1 MDKLT
6 SMKVFIYVVEQGSFR
21 SAANHFNLSATMISK
36 HVHHLESSLN
46 SQLIHRTTRKQSLT
60 DSGQL
65 YYRECK
71 RILEDISNAENLI
84 QTLENQPQGTVKIN
98 CPVTYGN
105 KVLAPIVAKFLAH
118 HPTINVE
125 LVLNNDLVDPYSSD
139 IDLIVRIGEL
149 SDSSLVAR
157 YLGDYEMCYCAAP
170 EYLNQHAE
178 ICVLEDLAQ
187 HPSLGFSYSSRRDVN
202 GRDTQLRNNQNSE
215 SQLLAPQNHQA
226 THNAVNKGQ
235 VRLMSNNG
243 DVLRY
248 AALQGVGVLLQP
260 TILVAEEIERGM
272 LLEILPGMAPFPKPI
287 HLLYKTKQLSLKN
300 RTFVEFLLATL
311 SD

>member
-6 SMKVFIYVVEQGSFR
+6 SMKVFVYVVEQGSFR

-36 HVHHLESSLN
+36 HVHSLEASLK

-125 LVLNNDLVDPYSSD
+125 LMLNNDLVDPYSSD
-139 IDLIVRIGEL
+139 IDLIVRIGDL

-170 EYLNQHAE
+170 AYLNQHAE
-178 ICVLEDLAQ
+178 IRVLEDLAQ
-187 HPSLGFSYSSRRDVN
+187 HPSLGFSYSS
-202 GRDTQLRNNQNSE
+202 Q
-215 SQLLAPQNHQA
+215 APHA
-226 THNAVNKGQ
+226 TPNKER

-260 TILVAEEIERGM
+260 TILVAEEIDRGA
-272 LLEILPGMAPFPKPI
+272 LLEILPGMAPLPKPI
-287 HLLYKTKQLSLKN
+287 HLLYKT
-300 RTFVEFLLATL
+300 
-311 SD
+311 

>member
-6 SMKVFIYVVEQGSFR
+6 SMKVFVHVVEQGSFR

-36 HVHHLESSLN
+36 HIHHLESSLN

-84 QTLENQPQGTVKIN
+84 QTIENQPQGTVKIN

-105 KVLAPIVAKFLAH
+105 KVLAPIVAKFLANN
-118 HPTINVE
+118 PTINVE

-139 IDLIVRIGEL
+139 IDLVVRIGDL

-178 ICVLEDLAQ
+178 IRVLEDLAQ

-202 GRDTQLRNNQNSE
+202 GREPQLRNTQNSE
-215 SQLLAPQNHQA
+215 PHLLAPKNQQA
-226 THNAVNKGQ
+226 AYRSGNKGQ

-243 DVLRY
+243 DVLRC

-260 TILVAEEIERGM
+260 TILVAEEIERGA
-272 LLEILPGMAPFPKPI
+272 LLEILPGMSPSPKPI

-300 RTFVEFLLATL
+300 RTFVEFLLAEL
-311 SD
+311 SK

>member
-6 SMKVFIYVVEQGSFR
+6 SMKVFVYVVEQGSFR

-36 HVHHLESSLN
+36 HVHSLETSLN

-118 HPTINVE
+118 HPTINVD
-125 LVLNNDLVDPYSSD
+125 LMLNNDLVDPYSSD
-139 IDLIVRIGEL
+139 IDLIVRIGDL

-170 EYLNQHAE
+170 AYLNKHAE
-178 ICVLEDLAQ
+178 IRVLEDLAQ
-187 HPSLGFSYSSRRDVN
+187 HPSLGFSYSS
-202 GRDTQLRNNQNSE
+202 
-215 SQLLAPQNHQA
+215 QA
-226 THNAVNKGQ
+226 TPNKQ
-235 VRLMSNNG
+235 RVRLMSNNG

-272 LLEILPGMAPFPKPI
+272 LLEILPGMAPLPKPI

-300 RTFVEFLLATL
+300 RTFVEFLLAAL
-311 SD
+311 SE

>member
-6 SMKVFIYVVEQGSFR
+6 SMKVFVYVVEQGSFR

-36 HVHHLESSLN
+36 HVHSLEASLK

-118 HPTINVE
+118 HPTINVD
-125 LVLNNDLVDPYSSD
+125 LMLNNDLVDPYSSD

-170 EYLNQHAE
+170 AYLNQHAE
-178 ICVLEDLAQ
+178 IRVLEDLAQ
-187 HPSLGFSYSSRRDVN
+187 HPSLGFSYSS
-202 GRDTQLRNNQNSE
+202 
-215 SQLLAPQNHQA
+215 QA
-226 THNAVNKGQ
+226 TPNKQ
-235 VRLMSNNG
+235 RVRLMSNNG

-272 LLEILPGMAPFPKPI
+272 LLEILPGMAPLPKPI

-300 RTFVEFLLATL
+300 RTFVEFLLAAL
-311 SD
+311 SE

>member
-6 SMKVFIYVVEQGSFR
+6 SMKVFVYVVEQGSFR

-36 HVHHLESSLN
+36 HVHSLETSLN

-118 HPTINVE
+118 HPTINVD
-125 LVLNNDLVDPYSSD
+125 LMLNNDLVDPYSSD

-157 YLGDYEMCYCAAP
+157 YLGDYEMCYCATPA
-170 EYLNQHAE
+170 YLNQHAE
-178 ICVLEDLAQ
+178 IRVLEDLTQ
-187 HPSLGFSYSSRRDVN
+187 HPSLGFSYSS
-202 GRDTQLRNNQNSE
+202 Q
-215 SQLLAPQNHQA
+215 APHA
-226 THNAVNKGQ
+226 TPNKER

-272 LLEILPGMAPFPKPI
+272 LLEILPGMAPLPKPI

-300 RTFVEFLLATL
+300 RTFVEFLLAAL
-311 SD
+311 SE

>member
-6 SMKVFIYVVEQGSFR
+6 SMKVFVYVVEQGSFR

-36 HVHHLESSLN
+36 HVHSLETSLN

-105 KVLAPIVAKFLAH
+105 KVLAPIVAKFLAQQ
-118 HPTINVE
+118 PTINVE
-125 LVLNNDLVDPYSSD
+125 LMLNNDLVDPYSSD

-170 EYLNQHAE
+170 AYLNQHAE
-178 ICVLEDLAQ
+178 IRVLEDLAQ
-187 HPSLGFSYSSRRDVN
+187 HPSLGFSYS
-202 GRDTQLRNNQNSE
+202 NQ
-215 SQLLAPQNHQA
+215 APHA
-226 THNAVNKGQ
+226 TPNKER

-272 LLEILPGMAPFPKPI
+272 LLEILPGMAPLPKPI

-300 RTFVEFLLATL
+300 RTFVEFLLAAL
-311 SD
+311 SE

>member
-6 SMKVFIYVVEQGSFR
+6 SMKVFIYVVEQGSFH

-139 IDLIVRIGEL
+139 IDLIVRIGDL

-157 YLGDYEMCYCAAP
+157 HLGDYEMCYCAAP

-178 ICVLEDLAQ
+178 IRVLEDLAQ
-187 HPSLGFSYSSRRDVN
+187 HPSLGFSYGSRRDVN
-202 GRDTQLRNNQNSE
+202 GRDTHIRHIQNSE
-215 SQLLAPQNHQA
+215 SQSRDPQSHQA
-226 THNAVNKGQ
+226 THTAGNKGQ

-311 SD
+311 SE

>member
-6 SMKVFIYVVEQGSFR
+6 SMKVFVYVVEQGSFR

-36 HVHHLESSLN
+36 HVHSLEASLN

-118 HPTINVE
+118 NPTINVE
-125 LVLNNDLVDPYSSD
+125 LMLNNDLVDPYSSD
-139 IDLIVRIGEL
+139 IDLIVRIGDL

-170 EYLNQHAE
+170 DYLNQHAE
-178 ICVLEDLAQ
+178 IRLLEDLAQ
-187 HPSLGFSYSSRRDVN
+187 HPLLGFSYSI
-202 GRDTQLRNNQNSE
+202 Q
-215 SQLLAPQNHQA
+215 APHA
-226 THNAVNKGQ
+226 TPNKER

-260 TILVAEEIERGM
+260 AILVAEEVKRGA
-272 LLEILPGMAPFPKPI
+272 LLEILPGMAPLPKPI

-300 RTFVEFLLATL
+300 RTFVEFLLAAL
-311 SD
+311 SE

>member
-1 MDKLT
+1 MGKLT
-6 SMKVFIYVVEQGSFR
+6 SMKVFVYVVEQGSFR

-36 HVHHLESSLN
+36 HVHSLEASLK

-118 HPTINVE
+118 HPTINVD
-125 LVLNNDLVDPYSSD
+125 LMLNNDLVDPYSSD

-170 EYLNQHAE
+170 AYLNQHAE
-178 ICVLEDLAQ
+178 IRVLEDLAQ
-187 HPSLGFSYSSRRDVN
+187 HPSLGFSYSS
-202 GRDTQLRNNQNSE
+202 
-215 SQLLAPQNHQA
+215 QA
-226 THNAVNKGQ
+226 TPNKQ
-235 VRLMSNNG
+235 RVRLMSNNG

-272 LLEILPGMAPFPKPI
+272 LLEILPGMAPLPKPI

-300 RTFVEFLLATL
+300 RTFVEFLLAAL
-311 SD
+311 SE

>member
-6 SMKVFIYVVEQGSFR
+6 SMKVFVYVVEQGSFR

-105 KVLAPIVAKFLAH
+105 KVLAPIVAKFLANN
-118 HPTINVE
+118 PTINVE

-139 IDLIVRIGEL
+139 IDLIVRIGDL

-170 EYLNQHAE
+170 AYLNQHAE
-178 ICVLEDLAQ
+178 IRVLEDLAR

-202 GRDTQLRNNQNSE
+202 SRDTQNSD
-215 SQLLAPQNHQA
+215 SQLLAPKNHQA
-226 THNAVNKGQ
+226 THNTGNKGQ

-260 TILVAEEIERGM
+260 TILVSEEIERGA
-272 LLEILPGMAPFPKPI
+272 LLEILAGMAPLPKPI

-300 RTFVEFLLATL
+300 RTFVEFLLAEL
-311 SD
+311 SK

>member
-1 MDKLT
+1 M
-6 SMKVFIYVVEQGSFR
+6 
-21 SAANHFNLSATMISK
+21 
-36 HVHHLESSLN
+36 
-46 SQLIHRTTRKQSLT
+46 
-60 DSGQL
+60 
-65 YYRECK
+65 
-71 RILEDISNAENLI
+71 
-84 QTLENQPQGTVKIN
+84 
-98 CPVTYGN
+98 
-105 KVLAPIVAKFLAH
+105 LAPIVAKFLAN

-139 IDLIVRIGEL
+139 IDLIVRIGDL

-178 ICVLEDLAQ
+178 IRVLEDLAQ
-187 HPSLGFSYSSRRDVN
+187 HPSLGFSYSSRRDVQT
-202 GRDTQLRNNQNSE
+202 RSAQSSE
-215 SQLLAPQNHQA
+215 TQLLAPQNHQA
-226 THNAVNKGQ
+226 THSVGNKGQ

-260 TILVAEEIERGM
+260 TILVAEEIERGA
-272 LLEILPGMAPFPKPI
+272 LVEILPGMAPLPKPI

-300 RTFVEFLLATL
+300 RTFVEFLLAEIAE
-311 SD
+311 

>member
-6 SMKVFIYVVEQGSFR
+6 SMKVFVHVVEQGSFR

-36 HVHHLESSLN
+36 HIHHLESSLN

-84 QTLENQPQGTVKIN
+84 QTIENQPQGTVKIN

-105 KVLAPIVAKFLAH
+105 KVLAPIVAKFLANN
-118 HPTINVE
+118 PTINVE

-139 IDLIVRIGEL
+139 IDLVVRIGDL

-178 ICVLEDLAQ
+178 IRVLEDLAQ

-202 GRDTQLRNNQNSE
+202 GREPQLRNTQNSE
-215 SQLLAPQNHQA
+215 PQLLAPKNQQA
-226 THNAVNKGQ
+226 AYSSGNKEQ

-260 TILVAEEIERGM
+260 TILVAEEIERGT
-272 LLEILPGMAPFPKPI
+272 LLEILPGMSPSPKPI

-300 RTFVEFLLATL
+300 RTFVEFLLAEL
-311 SD
+311 SK

>member
-6 SMKVFIYVVEQGSFR
+6 SMKVFVYVVEQGSFR

-36 HVHHLESSLN
+36 HIHHLESSLN

-105 KVLAPIVAKFLAH
+105 KVLAPIVAKFLANN
-118 HPTINVE
+118 PTINVE

-139 IDLIVRIGEL
+139 IDLIVRIGDL

-178 ICVLEDLAQ
+178 IRVLEDLAQ
-187 HPSLGFSYSSRRDVN
+187 QPS
-202 GRDTQLRNNQNSE
+202 
-215 SQLLAPQNHQA
+215 
-226 THNAVNKGQ
+226 
-235 VRLMSNNG
+235 
-243 DVLRY
+243 
-248 AALQGVGVLLQP
+248 
-260 TILVAEEIERGM
+260 
-272 LLEILPGMAPFPKPI
+272 
-287 HLLYKTKQLSLKN
+287 
-300 RTFVEFLLATL
+300 
-311 SD
+311 

>member
-6 SMKVFIYVVEQGSFR
+6 SMKVFVYVVEQGSFR

-36 HVHHLESSLN
+36 HVHSLETSLN

-118 HPTINVE
+118 HPTINVD
-125 LVLNNDLVDPYSSD
+125 LMLNNDLVDPYSSD
-139 IDLIVRIGEL
+139 IDLIVRIGDL

-170 EYLNQHAE
+170 EYLSQHAE
-178 ICVLEDLAQ
+178 ISVLEDLAQ
-187 HPSLGFSYSSRRDVN
+187 HPSLGFSYSS
-202 GRDTQLRNNQNSE
+202 Q
-215 SQLLAPQNHQA
+215 APH
-226 THNAVNKGQ
+226 TTPNKER

-272 LLEILPGMAPFPKPI
+272 LLEILPGMTPLPKPI

-300 RTFVEFLLATL
+300 RTFVEFLLAAL
-311 SD
+311 SE

>member
-6 SMKVFIYVVEQGSFR
+6 SMKVFVYVVEQGSFR

-36 HVHHLESSLN
+36 HVHSLETGLN

-125 LVLNNDLVDPYSSD
+125 LMLNNDLVDPYSSD
-139 IDLIVRIGEL
+139 IDLMVRIGDL

-170 EYLNQHAE
+170 DYLNQHAE
-178 ICVLEDLAQ
+178 IKVLEDLAQ
-187 HPSLGFSYSSRRDVN
+187 HPSLGFGYSS
-202 GRDTQLRNNQNSE
+202 Q
-215 SQLLAPQNHQA
+215 APHA
-226 THNAVNKGQ
+226 TSNKER

-243 DVLRY
+243 NVLRY

-260 TILVAEEIERGM
+260 TILVSEEIERGA
-272 LLEILPGMAPFPKPI
+272 LLEILAGMAPLPKPI

-300 RTFVEFLLATL
+300 RTFVEFLLAEL
-311 SD
+311 SK

>member
-1 MDKLT
+1 MNKLT
-6 SMKVFIYVVEQGSFR
+6 SMKVFVYVIEQGSFR

-36 HVHHLESSLN
+36 HVHHLETSLN

-105 KVLAPIVAKFLAH
+105 KVLAPIVAKFLANN
-118 HPTINVE
+118 PTINVE

-139 IDLIVRIGEL
+139 IDLIVRIGDL

-170 EYLNQHAE
+170 AYLNQHAE
-178 ICVLEDLAQ
+178 IRVLEDLAR
-187 HPSLGFSYSSRRDVN
+187 HPSLGFSYSSRRDVI
-202 GRDTQLRNNQNSE
+202 GHDTHIRHIQNSE
-215 SQLLAPQNHQA
+215 SQSRDPQSHLA
-226 THNAVNKGQ
+226 THTARNKGQ

-260 TILVAEEIERGM
+260 TILVAEEIKRGT
-272 LLEILPGMAPFPKPI
+272 LLEILPGMAPLPKPI

-300 RTFVEFLLATL
+300 RIFVEFLLTSL
-311 SD
+311 SE

>member
-6 SMKVFIYVVEQGSFR
+6 SMKVFVYVVEQGSFR

-36 HVHHLESSLN
+36 HIHSLETSLN

-125 LVLNNDLVDPYSSD
+125 LMLNNDLVDPYSSD
-139 IDLIVRIGEL
+139 IDLIVRIGDL

-170 EYLNQHAE
+170 DYLNQHAQ
-178 ICVLEDLAQ
+178 IRVLEDLAQ
-187 HPSLGFSYSSRRDVN
+187 HPSLGFSYSS
-202 GRDTQLRNNQNSE
+202 Q
-215 SQLLAPQNHQA
+215 APHA
-226 THNAVNKGQ
+226 TPNKER

-260 TILVAEEIERGM
+260 TILVAEEIDRGA
-272 LLEILPGMAPFPKPI
+272 LLEILPGMAPLPKPI

-300 RTFVEFLLATL
+300 RIFVEFLLAAL
-311 SD
+311 SE

>member
-6 SMKVFIYVVEQGSFR
+6 SMKVFVYVVEQGSFR

-36 HVHHLESSLN
+36 HVHSLETGLN

-125 LVLNNDLVDPYSSD
+125 LMLNNDLVDPYSSD
-139 IDLIVRIGEL
+139 IDLMVRIGDL

-170 EYLNQHAE
+170 DYLNQHAQ
-178 ICVLEDLAQ
+178 IIVLEDLAQ
-187 HPSLGFSYSSRRDVN
+187 HPSLGFSYSS
-202 GRDTQLRNNQNSE
+202 Q
-215 SQLLAPQNHQA
+215 APHA
-226 THNAVNKGQ
+226 TPNKER

-248 AALQGVGVLLQP
+248 AALQGVGVLLQRRAG
-260 TILVAEEIERGM
+260 LD
-272 LLEILPGMAPFPKPI
+272 L
-287 HLLYKTKQLSLKN
+287 
-300 RTFVEFLLATL
+300 
-311 SD
+311 

>member
-36 HVHHLESSLN
+36 HVHSLETSLN

-139 IDLIVRIGEL
+139 IDLIVRIGDL

-170 EYLNQHAE
+170 AYLNQHAE
-178 ICVLEDLAQ
+178 IRVLEDLAQ
-187 HPSLGFSYSSRRDVN
+187 HPSLGFSNSS
-202 GRDTQLRNNQNSE
+202 Q
-215 SQLLAPQNHQA
+215 APHA
-226 THNAVNKGQ
+226 TPNKDR

-272 LLEILPGMAPFPKPI
+272 LLEILPGMAPLPKPI

-300 RTFVEFLLATL
+300 RTFVEFLLAAL
-311 SD
+311 SE

>member
-6 SMKVFIYVVEQGSFR
+6 SMKVFVYVVEQGSFR

-36 HVHHLESSLN
+36 HVHSLETSLN

-84 QTLENQPQGTVKIN
+84 QTLEKQPQGTVKIN

-105 KVLAPIVAKFLAH
+105 KVLAPIVAKFLAN

-125 LVLNNDLVDPYSSD
+125 LMLNNDLVDPYSSD
-139 IDLIVRIGEL
+139 IDLIVRIGDL

-178 ICVLEDLAQ
+178 IRVLEDLAQ

-202 GRDTQLRNNQNSE
+202 SRDTQNSD
-215 SQLLAPQNHQA
+215 SQLLAPKNHQA
-226 THNAVNKGQ
+226 THNTGNKGQ

-260 TILVAEEIERGM
+260 TILVSEEIERGA
-272 LLEILPGMAPFPKPI
+272 LLEILAGMAPLPKPI

-300 RTFVEFLLATL
+300 RTFVEFLLAEL
-311 SD
+311 SK

>member
-6 SMKVFIYVVEQGSFR
+6 SMKVFVYVVEQGSFR

-36 HVHHLESSLN
+36 HVHSLEASLK

-118 HPTINVE
+118 HPTINVD
-125 LVLNNDLVDPYSSD
+125 LMLNNDLVDPYSSD
-139 IDLIVRIGEL
+139 IDLIVRIGDL

-157 YLGDYEMCYCAAP
+157 YLGDYEMCYCATPA
-170 EYLNQHAE
+170 YLNQHAE
-178 ICVLEDLAQ
+178 IRVLEDLAQ
-187 HPSLGFSYSSRRDVN
+187 HPSLGFSYSSQAPHA
-202 GRDTQLRNNQNSE
+202 TQ
-215 SQLLAPQNHQA
+215 
-226 THNAVNKGQ
+226 NKER

-260 TILVAEEIERGM
+260 TILVAEEIDRGM
-272 LLEILPGMAPFPKPI
+272 LLEILHGMAPLPKPI

-300 RTFVEFLLATL
+300 RTFVEFLLTSL
-311 SD
+311 SE

>member
-1 MDKLT
+1 
-6 SMKVFIYVVEQGSFR
+6 
-21 SAANHFNLSATMISK
+21 MISK

-105 KVLAPIVAKFLAH
+105 KVLAPIVAKFLAN

-139 IDLIVRIGEL
+139 IDLIVRIGDL

-178 ICVLEDLAQ
+178 IRVLEDLAQ

-202 GRDTQLRNNQNSE
+202 SRDTQNSD
-215 SQLLAPQNHQA
+215 SQLLAPKNHQA
-226 THNAVNKGQ
+226 THNTGNKGQ

-260 TILVAEEIERGM
+260 TILVAEEIERGA
-272 LLEILPGMAPFPKPI
+272 LLEILAGMAPLPKPI

-300 RTFVEFLLATL
+300 RTFVEFLLAEL
-311 SD
+311 SK

>member
-6 SMKVFIYVVEQGSFR
+6 SMKVFVYVVEQGSFR

-36 HVHHLESSLN
+36 HVHSLETSLN

-118 HPTINVE
+118 HPTINVD
-125 LVLNNDLVDPYSSD
+125 LMLNNDLVDPYSSD
-139 IDLIVRIGEL
+139 IDLIVRIGDL

-170 EYLNQHAE
+170 EYLSQHAE
-178 ICVLEDLAQ
+178 ISVLEDLAQ
-187 HPSLGFSYSSRRDVN
+187 HPSLGFSYS
-202 GRDTQLRNNQNSE
+202 NQ
-215 SQLLAPQNHQA
+215 APH
-226 THNAVNKGQ
+226 TTPNKER

-272 LLEILPGMAPFPKPI
+272 LLEILPGMAPLPKPI

-300 RTFVEFLLATL
+300 RTFVEFLLAAL
-311 SD
+311 SE

>member
-6 SMKVFIYVVEQGSFR
+6 SMKVFVYVVEQGSFR

-36 HVHHLESSLN
+36 HVHSLETSLN

-118 HPTINVE
+118 HPTINVD
-125 LVLNNDLVDPYSSD
+125 LMLNNDLVDPYSSD

-170 EYLNQHAE
+170 AYLNQHAE
-178 ICVLEDLAQ
+178 IRVLEDLAQ
-187 HPSLGFSYSSRRDVN
+187 NPSLGFSYSS
-202 GRDTQLRNNQNSE
+202 Q
-215 SQLLAPQNHQA
+215 APHA
-226 THNAVNKGQ
+226 TPNKER

-272 LLEILPGMAPFPKPI
+272 LLEILPGMAPLPKPI

-300 RTFVEFLLATL
+300 RTFVEFLLAAL
-311 SD
+311 SE

>member
-6 SMKVFIYVVEQGSFR
+6 SMKVFVYVVEQGSFR

-36 HVHHLESSLN
+36 HVHSLETGLN

-125 LVLNNDLVDPYSSD
+125 LMLNNDLVDPYSSD
-139 IDLIVRIGEL
+139 IDLMVRIGDL

-170 EYLNQHAE
+170 DYLNQHAQ
-178 ICVLEDLAQ
+178 IIVLEDLAQ
-187 HPSLGFSYSSRRDVN
+187 HPSLGFSYSSQV
-202 GRDTQLRNNQNSE
+202 
-215 SQLLAPQNHQA
+215 PHA
-226 THNAVNKGQ
+226 TPNKER

-260 TILVAEEIERGM
+260 TILVSEEIDRGA
-272 LLEILPGMAPFPKPI
+272 LLEILPGMAPLPKPI

-300 RTFVEFLLATL
+300 RTFVEFLLASL
-311 SD
+311 SK

>member
-6 SMKVFIYVVEQGSFR
+6 SMKVFVYVVEQGSFR

-36 HVHHLESSLN
+36 HVHYLETSLN

-71 RILEDISNAENLI
+71 RIIEDISNAENLI
-84 QTLENQPQGTVKIN
+84 QALENQPQGTVKIN

-105 KVLAPIVAKFLAH
+105 KVLAPIVAKFLAN

-139 IDLIVRIGEL
+139 IDLIVRIGDL

-170 EYLNQHAE
+170 EYLKQHAE
-178 ICVLEDLAQ
+178 ISMLEDLAQ
-187 HPSLGFSYSSRRDVN
+187 HPSLGFSYSSRRDVI
-202 GRDTQLRNNQNSE
+202 GRDTHIRHIQNSE
-215 SQLLAPQNHQA
+215 PQPREPQNHQA
-226 THNAVNKGQ
+226 TQTAPNKER

-272 LLEILPGMAPFPKPI
+272 LLEILPGMAPSPKPI

-311 SD
+311 SE

>member
-6 SMKVFIYVVEQGSFR
+6 SMKVFVYVVEQGSFR

-36 HVHHLESSLN
+36 HVHHLETSLN

-105 KVLAPIVAKFLAH
+105 KVLAPIVAKFLAN

-139 IDLIVRIGEL
+139 IDLMVRIGDL

-187 HPSLGFSYSSRRDVN
+187 HPSLGFSYSSQ
-202 GRDTQLRNNQNSE
+202 TS
-215 SQLLAPQNHQA
+215 HA
-226 THNAVNKGQ
+226 TSNKER

-243 DVLRY
+243 NVLRY

-260 TILVAEEIERGM
+260 TILVSEEIDRGA
-272 LLEILPGMAPFPKPI
+272 LLEVLPGMAPLPKPI

-300 RTFVEFLLATL
+300 RTFVEFLLASL
-311 SD
+311 SK

>member
-6 SMKVFIYVVEQGSFR
+6 SMKVFVYVVEQGSFR

-36 HVHHLESSLN
+36 HIHHLESSLN

-71 RILEDISNAENLI
+71 RILEDLSNAENLI

-105 KVLAPIVAKFLAH
+105 KVLAPIVAKFLAN

-125 LVLNNDLVDPYSSD
+125 LVLNNDLVEPYSSD
-139 IDLIVRIGEL
+139 IDLIVRIGDL

-170 EYLNQHAE
+170 EYLDQHTK
-178 ICVLEDLAQ
+178 IRVLEDLAQ
-187 HPSLGFSYSSRRDVN
+187 HPSLGFSYSSRRDVS
-202 GRDTQLRNNQNSE
+202 GRDVQTRSAQSSE
-215 SQLLAPQNHQA
+215 TQLLAPQNHQA
-226 THNAVNKGQ
+226 THSAVNKGQ

-260 TILVAEEIERGM
+260 TILVAEEIERGA
-272 LLEILPGMAPFPKPI
+272 LLEILPGMAPLPKPI

-300 RTFVEFLLATL
+300 RTFVEFLLAEL
-311 SD
+311 AE

>member
-6 SMKVFIYVVEQGSFR
+6 SMKIFVHVVEQGSFR

-36 HVHHLESSLN
+36 HIHHLESSLN
-46 SQLIHRTTRKQSLT
+46 SQLIHRTTRQQSLT

-84 QTLENQPQGTVKIN
+84 QTIENQPQGTVKIN
-98 CPVTYGN
+98 CPITYGN
-105 KVLAPIVAKFLAH
+105 KVLAPIVAKFLANN
-118 HPTINVE
+118 PTINVE

-139 IDLIVRIGEL
+139 IDLVVRIGDL

-178 ICVLEDLAQ
+178 VRVLEDLAQ

-202 GRDTQLRNNQNSE
+202 GREPQLRNTQNSE
-215 SQLLAPQNHQA
+215 PHLLAPKNQQA
-226 THNAVNKGQ
+226 AYRSGNKGQ

-243 DVLRY
+243 DVLRC

-260 TILVAEEIERGM
+260 TILVAEEIERGA
-272 LLEILPGMAPFPKPI
+272 LLEILPGMSPSPKPI

-300 RTFVEFLLATL
+300 RTFVEFLLAEL
-311 SD
+311 SK